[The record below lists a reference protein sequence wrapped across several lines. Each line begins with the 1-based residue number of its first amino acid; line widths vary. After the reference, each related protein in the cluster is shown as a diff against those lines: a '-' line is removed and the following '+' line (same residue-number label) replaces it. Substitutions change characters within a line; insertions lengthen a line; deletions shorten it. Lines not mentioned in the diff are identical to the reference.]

1 MPIIKYRKIFYL
13 ISGFLLLGSLL
24 SISIWGLKPGIDFA
38 GGSLLSVSFEE
49 KVPESRWVI
58 NTLEGLNLGEVSVRS
73 GEDGFIIRTREISQS
88 DKDRILIALAATQE
102 YRPIE
107 KNFSS
112 IGPVLGKE
120 AVYKSWVSIVLV
132 LLAIVLFI
140 AFAFRKIS
148 ASTTNGLNRNNKLSS
163 WIYGLVTIFALLHD
177 VLIPTGVFA
186 VLGRF
191 AGFEVDTLFVT
202 ALLVILGFSVHDTIV
217 VFDRVRENLLKNEE
231 YKEGKDFE
239 TVVGESVSQTL
250 VRSIN
255 TSLTTL
261 LSITVL
267 YFFGP
272 ESVQNFSLTLLI
284 GVAIGTYSSIFIG
297 SPLLVTINSWKRG

>member
-1 MPIIKYRKIFYL
+1 MTIIKYRKIFYL

-38 GGSLLSVSFEE
+38 GGSLLSVSFEG
-49 KVPESRWVI
+49 KVPESEWVI
-58 NTLEGLNLGEVSVRS
+58 NRLGDLNLGEVSVRS
-73 GEDGFIIRTREISQS
+73 AEDGFIVRTREISQS
-88 DKDRILIALAATQE
+88 DKDRILTALAATQE

-120 AVYKSWVSIVLV
+120 AVYKSWVSIALV

-148 ASTTNGLNRNNKLSS
+148 ALTNGLNRNNKLSS
-163 WIYGLVTIFALLHD
+163 WVYGLVTIFALLHD

-186 VLGRF
+186 VLGHF
-191 AGFEVDTLFVT
+191 ARFEVDTLFVT

-261 LSITVL
+261 LSIIAL

-272 ESVQNFSLTLLI
+272 HSVQNFSLTLMI
-284 GVAIGTYSSIFIG
+284 GIAVGTYSSIFIG
-297 SPLLVTINSWKRG
+297 SPLLVTINNWKRG